1 MGVFDEIRAKI
12 AAASAAT
19 TPSYDA
25 NLDFLSN
32 ASALVKNS
40 MGSDDAS
47 INPLTYATTFQTP
60 QGNYTFVS
68 EDFINKGVKSG
79 DTTYVNKNFLD
90 PATLSNFLS
99 NATAVDLS
107 KAKASGITSIPTWG
121 EWVTQRLGQSPK
133 GYLVKGDAP
142 FDSSGFVDSFKNTF
156 IQEMRDAANIKGTGP
171 AASTGLNKFWSI
183 IPSTQS
189 NYR

>member
-1 MGVFDEIRAKI
+1 MGVFDNMRAHYEAIK
-12 AAASAAT
+12 AAEAAKASAAN

-25 NLDFLSN
+25 NLDFLAN
-32 ASALVKNS
+32 ASALIKNS

-90 PATLSNFLS
+90 PATLKIGR
-99 NATAVDLS
+99 AHV
-107 KAKASGITSIPTWG
+107 
-121 EWVTQRLGQSPK
+121 
-133 GYLVKGDAP
+133 
-142 FDSSGFVDSFKNTF
+142 
-156 IQEMRDAANIKGTGP
+156 
-171 AASTGLNKFWSI
+171 
-183 IPSTQS
+183 
-189 NYR
+189 

>member
-1 MGVFDEIRAKI
+1 
-12 AAASAAT
+12 
-19 TPSYDA
+19 
-25 NLDFLSN
+25 
-32 ASALVKNS
+32 

-142 FDSSGFVDSFKNTF
+142 FDSSGFVTLTKDTPTGLAKNASGKLVYNLGNNRYL
-156 IQEMRDAANIKGTGP
+156 E
-171 AASTGLNKFWSI
+171 STGTVRQVS
-183 IPSTQS
+183 
-189 NYR
+189 